1 MTETITFTAVQTPN
15 LDTRPFRG
23 SAPLAALDLIS
34 QADVFDQ
41 DSNADGLQ
49 REVSRKHAIDAYDYA
64 AQRPDPAFPR
74 AFPEVVLNVRDAKV
88 LSVEDAGEV
97 DGLKLVRLT
106 FDVTKLERA
115 KAVKV
120 SRLDG
125 NHRLL
130 FGRGDGKDREP
141 LDVPVPFQIH
151 LGLSRD
157 QEAAL
162 FLDINANQK
171 GLNTSHLHSLRSRL
185 TPEDVELQLHPE
197 RVFARMLATDATS
210 PWNNLVHL
218 GGSRAG
224 AKDQGVRRPVNFVAL
239 ESGVRRMLTKSIY
252 LKEMVDGRYGLIR
265 AYWAAVHALMPEAWE
280 RPGDYLVLKNIG
292 VTAWATFGA
301 TVIDRS
307 MATGRVE
314 PDDMLALMA
323 DVPAAIDW
331 HKDSPDVLGKS
342 GNRAALYLAAQ
353 MVEALPV
360 ARQAVPA

>member
-151 LGLSRD
+151 LGLTRD

-280 RPGDYLVLKNIG
+280 RPGEYLVLKNIG